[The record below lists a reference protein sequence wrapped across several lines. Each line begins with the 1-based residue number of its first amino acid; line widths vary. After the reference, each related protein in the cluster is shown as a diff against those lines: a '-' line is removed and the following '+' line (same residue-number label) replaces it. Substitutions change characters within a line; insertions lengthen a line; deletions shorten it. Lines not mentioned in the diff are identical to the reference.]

1 MSTNLEFDGDC
12 SVLPVW
18 RPEGVFE
25 RIAAFKLVLHQGRTS
40 FRRQTL
46 SASREK
52 SDVVRRAVA
61 RRQRRRQRLRF
72 RP

>member
-18 RPEGVFE
+18 RPEGVFKG
-25 RIAAFKLVLHQGRTS
+25 IAAFKLILHQRRS
-40 FRRQTL
+40 FCRQTL